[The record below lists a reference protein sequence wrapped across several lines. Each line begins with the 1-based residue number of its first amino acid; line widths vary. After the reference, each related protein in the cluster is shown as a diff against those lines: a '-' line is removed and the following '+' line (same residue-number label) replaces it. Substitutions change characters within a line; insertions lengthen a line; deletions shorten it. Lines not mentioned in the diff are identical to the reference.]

1 MNDQFIVTL
10 DIGTTQVK
18 AFVAEL
24 HSDGNLQIVGVGTAK
39 SLGMKKGAIV
49 DLDQAVFSVR
59 QAIQQAERMVGIE
72 ISKVYVGISGNHVA
86 VQHSHGLVAVS
97 SETRVIEDQD
107 LDRVLQASRV
117 INLPQ
122 ERTIFDVV
130 PTQYIVDGVSEIRD
144 PRGMFGVRLE
154 VETMVLT
161 ATKTVIQNMERCL
174 EKASL
179 EIAGMIY
186 LPHALG
192 EVCLTSDEKQI
203 GAVILDLGGGTIT
216 ISAYHQGDLAGTAV
230 IPMGGEYLT
239 SDIAIVV
246 RTHSD
251 IAEDIKCKYGCA
263 LVDLANRNERFS
275 VQTLNDQK
283 EVVLNQGN
291 LAEIM
296 ESRLSE
302 MFYLVRKQLQYMG
315 VSDRPSG
322 GFVLTG
328 GMMSTR
334 NILAAAQKYLGQPVR
349 VALPENIGVNEPSY
363 MGGVSMVHYLDQR
376 GMIQVLEPVS
386 SDVSRSKKQRGAS
399 PFSRMKNWFSDFI

>member
-10 DIGTTQVK
+10 DIGTTQIK
-18 AFVAEL
+18 AFIAEM
-24 HSDGNLQIVGVGTAK
+24 HADGNLQIVGVGTAK

-97 SETRVIEDQD
+97 SESRVIENQD
-107 LDRVLQASRV
+107 LDRVLQACRV

-154 VETMVLT
+154 VEAMVLT

-174 EKASL
+174 EKAQL
-179 EIAGMIY
+179 EIAGVIY

-192 EVCLTSDEKQI
+192 EACLTLDEKQI
-203 GAVILDLGGGTIT
+203 GVVLLDFGGGTIT
-216 ISAYHQGDLAGTAV
+216 ISAYHQGNLTGTAV

-239 SDIAIVV
+239 SDIAIVL

-251 IAEDIKCKYGCA
+251 VAEEIKCKYGCA
-263 LVDLANRNERFS
+263 LADLANKNESFS

-283 EVVLNQGN
+283 EVVYQQDN
-291 LAEIM
+291 LAEII

-302 MFYLVRKQLQYMG
+302 MFYLVRQQLQYMG

-328 GMMSTR
+328 GVMSTR
-334 NILAAAQKYLGQPVR
+334 NILATAQKYLGQPVR
-349 VALPENIGVNEPSY
+349 VAQPENIGVNEPSY

-376 GMIQVLEPVS
+376 GMIQVPETIPN
-386 SDVSRSKKQRGAS
+386 DVARSKKQHGESA
-399 PFSRMKNWFSDFI
+399 FSKMKNWFSDFI